1 MRSVADILGPWVDP
15 NFESGLIQRCR
26 AAWNKP
32 LDELTNEEMATFL
45 RQEIAVDE
53 IFPLAASRVENGYD
67 DDSEM
72 YDGELEEK
80 INEIKRNPSSQSTHS
95 ITGSARS
102 E

>member
-1 MRSVADILGPWVDP
+1 MKSVADILGPWVDP
-15 NFESGLIQRCR
+15 NFESGLIHRCR

-45 RQEIAVDE
+45 RQEIAVE
-53 IFPLAASRVENGYD
+53 GILPLAESRVKNGYD

-72 YDGELEEK
+72 YDGELKEK
-80 INEIKRNPSSQSTHS
+80 IDEIKQNSSNRLHS
-95 ITGSARS
+95 IADSARS